1 MADTSTCASPLRLAS
16 LWGPCWGRTRLV
28 RPAIN
33 LKGRSAKRA
42 RRSARTGEI
51 VRRHVEGHADG
62 LERQHS
68 ADGGAG
74 HYGEHHEI
82 RPDPCPTTTS
92 LQNRS
97 SGDDTPLSAFLAEVK
112 IADKRKIYTS
122 GWFTHAMLHMPSLS
136 VIRIFASAVR
146 LELSIRGGPELAG
159 HPQEM
164 VSFIDERFRI
174 PAFRD
179 PLSETDEDGSAR
191 EVTAA

>member
-1 MADTSTCASPLRLAS
+1 MRFASPLGADKAGSPSYQSEGTVRQTCKKI
-16 LWGPCWGRTRLV
+16 GPNR
-28 RPAIN
+28 
-33 LKGRSAKRA
+33 
-42 RRSARTGEI
+42 EI

-159 HPQEM
+159 HPEEM

-191 EVTAA
+191 EVTAAFER